1 MVVLNH
7 IFSVMDLVTEVFII
21 VSLFADLNK
30 LVVVWRCSVCDN
42 AKARSSNVSF
52 SKKIMLFG
60 IKFKAAYNQYKKKA
74 CLTNVSFGKL

>member
-1 MVVLNH
+1 
-7 IFSVMDLVTEVFII
+7 MDLVTEVFII

-52 SKKIMLFG
+52 SKIIVFG
-60 IKFKAAYNQYKKKA
+60 IKFKLHAINIKSLFVK
-74 CLTNVSFGKL
+74 CIVW